1 MSEAYNRY
9 VVKYT
14 PKKSNLDA
22 VCRQI
27 AKEGI
32 TYAEWQKRQFAPY
45 YDVRSTIKLDISIMR
60 EQSFQREYERLTK
73 KDMTEIFEK
82 YGMKTPETV
91 RVFKER
97 RCKHE

>member
-1 MSEAYNRY
+1 MKKAYNTY

-27 AKEGI
+27 AEEGI
-32 TYAEWQKRQFAPY
+32 TYAEWQKRRYRAL
-45 YDVRSTIKLDISIMR
+45 YDVKSTIKLDIAINNEISFKRKCER
-60 EQSFQREYERLTK
+60 ELKEREDWIYIDTDSLKTK
-73 KDMTEIFEK
+73 KSD
-82 YGMKTPETV
+82 V

-97 RCKHE
+97 R

>member
-1 MSEAYNRY
+1 MKNEAYNTY

-27 AKEGI
+27 AEEGI
-32 TYAEWQKRQFAPY
+32 TYAEYQKRQYRAF
-45 YDVRSTIKLDISIMR
+45 YDVKSTIKLDISINN
-60 EQSFQREYERLTK
+60 EISFRRQYERELKERENWIYTDTDSLKVK
-73 KDMTEIFEK
+73 KLE
-82 YGMKTPETV
+82 V

-97 RCKHE
+97 R

>member
-1 MSEAYNRY
+1 MKHEAYNTY

-14 PKKSNLDA
+14 PKTSNFDA

-32 TYAEWQKRQFAPY
+32 TYAEYQKRQYRAL
-45 YDVRSTIKLDISIMR
+45 YDVKSTIKLDISINN
-60 EQSFQREYERLTK
+60 EISFRRSYERQ
-73 KDMTEIFEK
+73 MNSSGIE
-82 YGMKTPETV
+82 V

-97 RCKHE
+97 R

>member
-1 MSEAYNRY
+1 MNEAYNTY

-14 PKKSNLDA
+14 PKTSNLDA
-22 VCRQI
+22 VCVQI

-32 TYAEWQKRQFAPY
+32 TYAEYQKRLYAPY
-45 YDVRSTIKLDISIMR
+45 YDVKSTIKLDISIMR
-60 EQSFQREYERLTK
+60 EQSFQREYERLIK
-73 KDMTEIFEK
+73 KDKTEIFEK

-97 RCKHE
+97 RCKYE

>member
-1 MSEAYNRY
+1 MNEAYNTY

-27 AKEGI
+27 AEEGI
-32 TYAEWQKRQFAPY
+32 TYAEWQKRQYRAF
-45 YDVRSTIKLDISIMR
+45 YDVKSTIKLDISINN
-60 EQSFQREYERLTK
+60 EISFRQKYERELANLVYTDTDSLKTK
-73 KDMTEIFEK
+73 KSE
-82 YGMKTPETV
+82 V

-97 RCKHE
+97 R

>member
-1 MSEAYNRY
+1 MKHEAYNTY

-14 PKKSNLDA
+14 PKTSNFDA

-32 TYAEWQKRQFAPY
+32 TYAEYQKRQYKAL
-45 YDVRSTIKLDISIMR
+45 YDVKSTIKLDISINN
-60 EQSFQREYERLTK
+60 EISFRRKYERELANIVYTDTDSLKTK
-73 KDMTEIFEK
+73 K
-82 YGMKTPETV
+82 PEV

-97 RCKHE
+97 R